1 MYRNRIFSES
11 YAMKE
16 IRSYTY
22 LLYSISGT
30 INKLKMKD
38 IRMENGVKLNTAA
51 MSLINVIDMN
61 PGMSVTDL
69 SNRMNLTK
77 SAISQMLKKLCTL
90 GLLKKNKNDGNEK
103 SIYPEL
109 TETGKMTAAEYREK
123 HDSFYLCMTDLLN
136 RYDSDGQELIYRFL
150 TETDE
155 AIRTFSSSME
165 FKMNP

>member
-1 MYRNRIFSES
+1 
-11 YAMKE
+11 MKE
-16 IRSYTY
+16 IRSYTN
-22 LLYSISGT
+22 LLYSISRM

-69 SNRMNLTK
+69 SKRMNLTK

-90 GLLKKNKNDGNEK
+90 GLLKKSKNDGNDK
-103 SIYPEL
+103 SIYPKL
-109 TETGKMTAAEYREK
+109 TETGKMTASEYREK
-123 HDSFYLCMTDLLN
+123 HDRFYLCMRDLLN
-136 RYDSDGQELIYRFL
+136 RFDSDEQELIYRFL

-155 AIRTFSSSME
+155 AVRTFSSSIE
-165 FKMNP
+165 VKTIP